1 MPFLHNEC
9 IIGYYVKMM
18 NRIQIGDAFMRDEK
32 NAYAK
37 PFLRWAGG
45 KSWLVKHLDS
55 IIGDHEFSG
64 YHEPFLGGG
73 SIFFYIA
80 PTEKVYLSDLN
91 SELID
96 TYEAIKADPDGVIS
110 CLEKYK
116 NTSEEYYRVRS
127 SCPTTLVETA
137 ARFIYLNQTSFN
149 GIYRVNVK
157 GEYNV
162 PYGNRTKD
170 FLEADKLKSAS
181 KVLQSATL
189 QAGDFECAKMH
200 IGPGDLVF
208 LDPPYTVS
216 HNQNGFIKYNQK
228 LFSLED
234 QHRLKTLIDFIK
246 EQGAYYILTNAAH
259 ATIYEI
265 FHEEADRCL
274 ELNRASL
281 IGGENARRGQIQEY
295 IFTNL

>member
-1 MPFLHNEC
+1 M
-9 IIGYYVKMM
+9 
-18 NRIQIGDAFMRDEK
+18 AAEK
-32 NAYAK
+32 NIYAK

-45 KSWLVKHLDS
+45 KSWLVKQLDS
-55 IIGDHEFSG
+55 IIGDHKFNG

-73 SIFFYIA
+73 SIFFYLA
-80 PTEKVYLSDLN
+80 PTGKTYLSDLN

-96 TYEAIKADPDGVIS
+96 TYKAIKTDPEGVIS
-110 CLEKYK
+110 YLEKYV
-116 NTSEEYYRVRS
+116 NSPDEYYRIRS
-127 SCPTTLVETA
+127 LCPDTLEETA

-149 GIYRVNVK
+149 GIYRVNIK

-162 PYGNRTKD
+162 PYGHRTKN
-170 FLEADKLKSAS
+170 FLEADKLRFAS

-189 QAGDFECAKMH
+189 QAGDFDCVRTH

-216 HNQNGFIKYNQK
+216 HNHNGFIKYNQK
-228 LFSLED
+228 LFSLAD
-234 QHRLKTLIDFIK
+234 QRRLKTLIDFIK
-246 EQGAYYILTNAAH
+246 AQGAYYILTNAAH

-265 FHEEADRCL
+265 FYEESDRCL
-274 ELNRASL
+274 ELSRASL

>member
-1 MPFLHNEC
+1 MAM
-9 IIGYYVKMM
+9 G
-18 NRIQIGDAFMRDEK
+18 K
-32 NAYAK
+32 NIYAK

-45 KSWLVKHLDS
+45 KSWLIKYLDS
-55 IIGDHEFSG
+55 IIGEHKFNG

-80 PTEKVYLSDLN
+80 PTGNTYLSDLN

-96 TYEAIKADPDGVIS
+96 TYKAIKTDPEGVIS
-110 CLEKYK
+110 CLEKYV
-116 NTSEEYYRVRS
+116 NTSDEYYRARAF
-127 SCPTTLVETA
+127 CPPTLVETA

-149 GIYRVNVK
+149 GIYRVNTK

-170 FLEADKLKSAS
+170 FLEADKLRAAS
-181 KVLQSATL
+181 RILQYATL
-189 QAGDFECAKMH
+189 QAGDFDCVRTH
-200 IGPGDLVF
+200 IAPGDLVF

-216 HNQNGFIKYNQK
+216 HNHNGFIKYNQK

-234 QHRLKTLIDFIK
+234 QYRLKRLIDFIK
-246 EQGAYYILTNAAH
+246 EQNAYYILTNAAH
-259 ATIYEI
+259 ATIHEI
-265 FHEEADRCL
+265 FYEENDRCL
-274 ELNRASL
+274 ALSRASL
-281 IGGENARRGQIQEY
+281 IGGENAQRGQIQEY

>member
-1 MPFLHNEC
+1 M
-9 IIGYYVKMM
+9 ID
-18 NRIQIGDAFMRDEK
+18 RIWIGDVFMAAGK
-32 NAYAK
+32 NMYAK

-45 KSWLVKHLDS
+45 KSWLVKHLAP
-55 IIGDHEFSG
+55 ILGDRKFCR

-73 SIFFYIA
+73 SIFFYMA
-80 PTEKVYLSDLN
+80 PKEKSYLSDLN
-91 SELID
+91 GELID
-96 TYEAIKADPDGVIS
+96 TYKAIKEDPDGVIS
-110 CLEKYK
+110 CLEEYV
-116 NTSEEYYRVRS
+116 NTSEEYYRIRS
-127 SCPTTLVETA
+127 LCPTTLVETA

-149 GIYRVNVK
+149 GIYRVNIK

-162 PYGNRTKD
+162 PYGNRTKN
-170 FLEADKLKSAS
+170 FLEADKLCSAS
-181 KVLQSATL
+181 EALQSAAL
-189 QAGDFECAKMH
+189 QTGDFDCVRAH

-208 LDPPYTVS
+208 LDPPYTVT
-216 HNQNGFIKYNQK
+216 HNHNGFIKYNQK

-234 QHRLKTLIDFIK
+234 QYRLKSLIDFIK
-246 EQGAYYILTNAAH
+246 AQGAYYILTNAAH

-265 FHEEADRCL
+265 FHNESDRCL

>member
-1 MPFLHNEC
+1 MAV
-9 IIGYYVKMM
+9 G
-18 NRIQIGDAFMRDEK
+18 K
-32 NAYAK
+32 NIYTK

-55 IIGDHEFSG
+55 IIRDHKFSG

-73 SIFFYIA
+73 SIFFYLA
-80 PTEKVYLSDLN
+80 PTEKSYLSDLN

-96 TYEAIKADPDGVIS
+96 TYKAIKADPDGVIFY
-110 CLEKYK
+110 LEKYV
-116 NTSEEYYRVRS
+116 NTSEEYYRIRS
-127 SCPTTLVETA
+127 SRPTTLVETA

-149 GIYRVNVK
+149 GIYRVNIK

-162 PYGNRTKD
+162 PYGNRFKN
-170 FLEADKLKSAS
+170 FLEADKLRSAS
-181 KVLQSATL
+181 KVLQAATL
-189 QAGDFECAKMH
+189 QAGDFDCVRTH

-216 HNQNGFIKYNQK
+216 HNHNGFIKYNQK

-234 QHRLKTLIDFIK
+234 QHRLKSLIDFIK
-246 EQGAYYILTNAAH
+246 AQGAYYILTNAAH
-259 ATIYEI
+259 TTIYEI
-265 FHEEADRCL
+265 FHEESDRCL